1 MNPCMYRI
9 CTHCKP
15 HGHLFDLTQAKC
27 KRACPRAPPTPKCQS
42 LKDINYK
49 QTDIC
54 GTFSALACEQV
65 CPCFRRGNDGRG
77 RDVRERGGG
86 AKRVGGRWGGAK
98 LVSDRY
104 RDRGDPR
111 RATLCLITPTSL
123 TTSMAPPFIDHAT
136 SASAGKLRLTTE

>member
-49 QTDIC
+49 QTDIVAPSQRWRVNRYVHVFGE
-54 GTFSALACEQV
+54 GTMGEGGMF
-65 CPCFRRGNDGRG
+65 GRG
-77 RDVRERGGG
+77 VGEQKESEGGG
-86 AKRVGGRWGGAK
+86 EVQNLCRTGTATEET
-98 LVSDRY
+98 
-104 RDRGDPR
+104 RD
-111 RATLCLITPTSL
+111 
-123 TTSMAPPFIDHAT
+123 APHCV
-136 SASAGKLRLTTE
+136 